1 MSKNFE
7 LSRRQLLP
15 YAASAAAVSGLLA
28 TWPAAAASAYPNKP
42 ITFLIP
48 DGIGGGASTYV
59 REFSV
64 LLGKYFTPNVNV
76 EPINDQGANGQ
87 KAALDLFH
95 AAPDG
100 YTIGMLG
107 DVTSVKQD
115 SDLLNKLSWVANLG
129 KASFGLAVNAKS
141 NIQNVADLQKLSQTR
156 PVVFSSSG
164 KSALSYFAI
173 KLFCKLNDINA
184 KVVVGYKGS
193 TEAMLAVTRGEADAT
208 AQSMPTLKPMQD
220 SGYLRTI
227 FVYATKSPLPGIDD
241 ATSIAQPDLAEIIQ
255 WRVVAAP
262 PGTPPEI
269 VETLYVALRNIAAD
283 PATIAWSQKVHV
295 PIFFLGPDATKR
307 VVQGQI
313 DLLKKWQDVL
323 G

>member
-1 MSKNFE
+1 MSEKLQLN
-7 LSRRQLLP
+7 RRQLLP
-15 YAASAAAVSGLLA
+15 YGVSAAAFGGLL
-28 TWPAAAASAYPNKP
+28 TSKAARAASAYPNKP

-48 DGIGGGASTYV
+48 DGVGGGASTYV

-76 EPINDQGANGQ
+76 EPINDAGANGQ
-87 KAALDLFH
+87 KAALDLYQ

-115 SDLLNKLSWVANLG
+115 ADLLNKLSWIANVG

-141 NIQNVADLQKLSQTR
+141 NIQNVADLQKISQTR

-164 KSALSYFAI
+164 KSALSYFAT

-184 KVVVGYKGS
+184 KIVVGYKGS
-193 TEAMLAVTRGEADAT
+193 SDSMLAVTRGEADAT
-208 AQSMPTLKPMQD
+208 AQSMPTLRPMQD
-220 SGYLRTI
+220 AGYLRTI
-227 FVYATKSPLPGIDD
+227 FVYATKSPLPGVDD
-241 ATSIAQPDLAEIIQ
+241 ATSLGQPDLAQIIQ
-255 WRVVAAP
+255 WRVIAAP
-262 PGTPPEI
+262 PGTPPDI
-269 VETLYVALRNIAAD
+269 VNTLKTALENIAAD
-283 PATIAWSQKVHV
+283 PETVAWSEKVHV

-307 VVQGQI
+307 AVQGQV
-313 DLLKKWQDVL
+313 DLVRKWQDVL